1 MSRGPNFSLRISME
15 EQASVDA
22 VADELR
28 SMTTDELAD
37 EARLVGL
44 DPSSFSLN
52 RPGRCT
58 AIRLLIAYG
67 MKARRARLDEAE
79 RFITELE
86 RSRPA
91 SAGDRMRAQRKERE
105 RERRKKS

>member
-1 MSRGPNFSLRISME
+1 MKLTGPHFSLRATPAESAAIE
-15 EQASVDA
+15 AY
-22 VADELR
+22 ADELR
-28 SMTTDELAD
+28 SMTTGELVE

-44 DPSSFSLN
+44 DPATISLN
-52 RPGRCT
+52 RPGRGT
-58 AIRLLIAYG
+58 AIRLLIADG
-67 MKARRARLDEAE
+67 LKARRARLDEAE

-105 RERRKKS
+105 RRKK